1 MDVKFLFEA
10 LDASGLA
17 AFSKASGGVF
27 ALVQTVHLASM
38 ALLGG
43 MLLVTDLRL
52 LNVVLRGVSAD
63 LVVEATRKWINYALA
78 AMILSGIY
86 MSSAVAI
93 KLYFNFFFW
102 SKMTALILSCI
113 SLYFIKLP
121 LLERGVDR
129 LGVWTVRLIALA
141 SLVTWFSVAA
151 SGRWIGFS
159 G

>member
-1 MDVKFLFEA
+1 VDVKFLFEA

-17 AFSKASGGVF
+17 SFSKASGGVF

-52 LNVVLRGVSAD
+52 LNLLLRGVSAD

-102 SKMTALILSCI
+102 SKMAALGLGCAY
-113 SLYFIKLP
+113 LYFIKLP
-121 LLERGVDR
+121 LLKRGVDQ
-129 LGVWTVRLIALA
+129 LGVWTVRLIALS

-159 G
+159 

>member
-17 AFSKASGGVF
+17 SFTKASGGVF

-52 LNVVLRGVSAD
+52 LNVLLRGVSAD
-63 LVVEATRKWINYALA
+63 VVVEATRKWINYALA
-78 AMILSGIY
+78 AMILSGVY

-102 SKMTALILSCI
+102 SKMTALCMGCVF
-113 SLYFIKLP
+113 LYFIKLP
-121 LLERGVDR
+121 LLQRGVDQ
-129 LGVWTVRLIALA
+129 LGVWTVKLIALA
-141 SLVTWFSVAA
+141 SLITWFSVAA

-159 G
+159 